1 METLLKFE
9 TFKMNRENLNIAFE
23 EAMAEDFNNIFSDYN
38 DYIMDN
44 ADPSEVT
51 ICNGDTLLEA
61 AESGY
66 LLEEFKSSWM
76 EKELA
81 A

>member
-1 METLLKFE
+1 
-9 TFKMNRENLNIAFE
+9 
-23 EAMAEDFNNIFSDYN
+23 
-38 DYIMDN
+38 MDN
-44 ADPSEVT
+44 ADLSEVN
-51 ICNGDTLLEA
+51 IHSGNSLLEA

>member
-1 METLLKFE
+1 METLKFE

-23 EAMAEDFNNIFSDYN
+23 EAMAEDFNNIFDDYQS
-38 DYIMDN
+38 YIMDN
-44 ADPSEVT
+44 ADLSEVN
-51 ICNGDTLLEA
+51 IYSGNSLLEA

>member
-1 METLLKFE
+1 MNTDYLDTVFEDAME
-9 TFKMNRENLNIAFE
+9 
-23 EAMAEDFNNIFSDYN
+23 N
-38 DYIMDN
+38 DHHRSADGGDDNMFDQYQSYIMDN